1 MGFFDFLSKKKDS
14 GEAPGAGPD
23 FSGVDAEKA
32 GELAR
37 QGVLAPLYMMPLR
50 FGGEESARNC
60 LFVPPVVVAL
70 KDRCDD
76 MVEDLLRQEKVN
88 GYQCLPEYQLF
99 LFYQICIC
107 FSADQFPSVYIEYPS
122 VFPEILSWN
131 MVRNR

>member
-1 MGFFDFLSKKKDS
+1 MGFFDFLKGKKDS

-32 GELAR
+32 AELAR

-60 LFVPPVVVAL
+60 LFVPPVAVTL

-88 GYQCLPEYQLF
+88 GYQCLPEYQGKSF
-99 LFYQICIC
+99 VPVSITVI
-107 FSADQFPSVYIEYPS
+107 AKMKGEP
-122 VFPEILSWN
+122 VFTQRIRIWGDGQP
-131 MVRNR
+131 